1 MDKNGKIKGKFNII
15 DLLVIILI
23 IAVIA
28 GIAARYGSSIT
39 TAVKSDEEFEYVVR
53 IESVRQYTIDA
64 LESTMNTGSHLTDKK
79 STVDLGVITDIKT
92 EDTKLLAEKVDGT
105 MVYAPQEGRKTA
117 YVTIRTRG
125 KEADNSYITADSNEL
140 SVGGNTEI
148 FSKYVHTSGMVT
160 SVKKINE

>member
-1 MDKNGKIKGKFNII
+1 MNKDGKIKGKFNII

-28 GIAARYGSSIT
+28 GIVVRYGSSIT
-39 TAVKSDEEFEYVVR
+39 RAVKSDEEFEYTVKV
-53 IESVRQYTIDA
+53 ESVRQFTIDA
-64 LESTMNTGSHLTDKK
+64 LQETMDTGSHLTDKK
-79 STVDLGVITDIKT
+79 SNLDLGTIIDIKS
-92 EDTKLLAEKVDGT
+92 EDTMIPSQKADGT
-105 MVYAPQEGRKTA
+105 IVPAPQEGRKTA

-140 SVGGNTEI
+140 SVGGHTEI
-148 FSKYVHTSGMVT
+148 FSKYVHTSGLIT